1 VTDASGRRLAEG
13 HSTLP
18 VAMPDND
25 GVTAHP
31 TPVRARA
38 AVMRREPVQR
48 RSTARV
54 IAILDACAALLDDY
68 DYDDLTTSKI
78 AEKAGVPI
86 GSLYQ
91 YFPDK
96 RAVVQALT
104 LRNLDAFSAEVE
116 HIFGG
121 DGVPTNWRQAIDQVV
136 AGYLRMLEEVPGF
149 GRIRFGDVVDTHLL
163 DQDQDNNAVIADK
176 LAELFAKHYRV
187 EPNPELGLA
196 FRIVTEASDALIKLA
211 LRLPERREEVLETM
225 KVVIRDILG
234 QHLDH

>member
-1 VTDASGRRLAEG
+1 MV
-13 HSTLP
+13 ST
-18 VAMPDND
+18 MQDND
-25 GVTAHP
+25 HVTAQP
-31 TPVRARA
+31 TPVRQRA

-54 IAILDACAALLDDY
+54 MAILDACAALLDDF

-78 AEKAGVPI
+78 AERAGVPI

-104 LRNLDAFSAEVE
+104 LRNLEAFSVEVE
-116 HIFGG
+116 QIFGG
-121 DGVPTNWRQAIDQVV
+121 EGVPTDWRQAIDQVV
-136 AGYLRMLEEVPGF
+136 AGYLRMLEDVPGF

-163 DQDQDNNAVIADK
+163 DPDEDNNAVIADK
-176 LAELFAKHYRV
+176 LAELFAKHYQVRYDD
-187 EPNPELGLA
+187 ELRLA

-211 LRLPERREEVLETM
+211 LRLPEHRQTVLTTM
-225 KVVIRDILG
+225 TAIIGDILE
-234 QHLDH
+234 QYLDR

>member
-1 VTDASGRRLAEG
+1 MV
-13 HSTLP
+13 ST
-18 VAMPDND
+18 MHDND
-25 GVTAHP
+25 QVTAQP
-31 TPVRARA
+31 APLRQRA

-54 IAILDACAALLDDY
+54 MAILDACAALLDDF

-78 AEKAGVPI
+78 AERAGVPI

-104 LRNLDAFSAEVE
+104 LRNLEAFSAEVE
-116 HIFGG
+116 QIFGG
-121 DGVPTNWRQAIDQVV
+121 EGVPTDWRQAIDQVV
-136 AGYLRMLEEVPGF
+136 AGYLRMLEDVPGF

-163 DQDQDNNAVIADK
+163 DPDEDNNAVISDK
-176 LAELFAKHYRV
+176 LAELFAKHYQVSYDDDLR
-187 EPNPELGLA
+187 LA

-211 LRLPERREEVLETM
+211 LRLPEQRETVLTTM
-225 KVVIRDILG
+225 TAMIGDILE
-234 QHLDH
+234 QYLDR